1 MLNYSQTTKLTA
13 TNARPLRLCPKD
25 LLLTRMQA
33 CAARTGMPPPRTL
46 FSGRTHRAKGGASLQ
61 ATWPEFQI
69 SSRCCRVICREVV
82 ALCRARRK
90 SLTSCGMDLPAMRGS
105 QLQKALFAPEQ
116 GRADVARRR
125 RWRSLKD
132 RRDPNRLI
140 FIDETW
146 IKANMAPLHGWES
159 VSERLRGFAPHA
171 VTGESGPSSAPYAL
185 SNSLRLAC
193 STDRSTAKA
202 FAPMSN
208 VLPTECRN
216 YFVNAGHAS
225 IKG

>member
-1 MLNYSQTTKLTA
+1 MHGAEQ
-13 TNARPLRLCPKD
+13 
-25 LLLTRMQA
+25 
-33 CAARTGMPPPRTL
+33 
-46 FSGRTHRAKGGASLQ
+46 HRYA
-61 ATWPEFQI
+61 I
-69 SSRCCRVICREVV
+69 
-82 ALCRARRK
+82 
-90 SLTSCGMDLPAMRGS
+90 
-105 QLQKALFAPEQ
+105 
-116 GRADVARRR
+116 ARRR
-125 RWRSLKD
+125 YWWKKYQ
-132 RRDPNRLI
+132 NRIDVSRLV